1 MKTLVTIGR
10 GGTGKSSFVGLMAKC
25 FIENGQSPLLLV
37 DADPDQ
43 NLSEMVGIDLKA
55 EGKSTIAELIVKTF
69 ITKGGTTVG
78 VPPTER
84 IESKIWAEGLYE
96 SDNFDFLALGTKWV
110 EGCYCMPNS
119 ALKGA
124 LASLIKNYK
133 YILIDSP
140 AGLEHLNRRIAS
152 KVDDIF
158 DILDHSKK
166 SVDHVKRA
174 QRIAKEVEIEYNNFY
189 LIGGYRFPSN
199 LANQV
204 ENSLNFKYLGKI
216 VNDTLLDDYVLNGK
230 SLLELPSDNAAYDSV
245 KKILTNAKY
254 L

>member
-1 MKTLVTIGR
+1 LKTLVTIGR

-152 KVDDIF
+152 NVDDIF

-230 SLLELPSDNAAYDSV
+230 SLLGLPSDNAAYNSV

>member
-230 SLLELPSDNAAYDSV
+230 SLLDLPSDNAAYNSV